1 MQIGFLRR
9 RRRVVLPHSKMNS
22 TPFRILCASVFLSG
36 AAAAKAQGDLGLFTG
51 QGDVGTVSR
60 PGTGVLDPARG
71 TYTVGA
77 SGANMWFKEDAMH
90 YVWKKASGDISIAAD
105 VEFAGTSAQP
115 HRKACLVIRQSLE
128 PGSPYVDVAKHGDGL
143 TSLQFRE
150 AQEGVT
156 KEIQSNLAAP
166 KRVRLDKIGDTVYL
180 SVARE
185 GEEPHPSG
193 AFFRLRLSDPFYV
206 GLAVS
211 AHDDKAFETAVFSH
225 VEVGAASPAA
235 AVPQAGLKIITLPSG
250 DQRVSDR

>member
-1 MQIGFLRR
+1 
-9 RRRVVLPHSKMNS
+9 MNLI
-22 TPFRILCASVFLSG
+22 PFRILCASALLSG
-36 AAAAKAQGDLGLFTG
+36 LAAARAEGDLGIFAD

-60 PGTGVLDPARG
+60 PGTGAFDPAHG

-77 SGANMWFKEDAMH
+77 SGANMWFKQDAMH
-90 YVWKKASGDISIAAD
+90 YVWKRVSGDISIAAD

-115 HRKACLVIRQSLE
+115 HRKACLVIRQNLD

-180 SVARE
+180 SVARDA
-185 GEEPHPSG
+185 EEPHPSG
-193 AFFRLRLSDPFYV
+193 AFFKLHLADPFYV

-211 AHDDKAFETAVFSH
+211 AHDDKAFETAVFSR
-225 VEVGAASPAA
+225 VELGAASPAA
-235 AVPQAGLKIITLPSG
+235 SVPQAGLKIITLPSG
-250 DQRVSDR
+250 DQRVSER